1 MFREHAGFRVLRVF
15 MEDAG
20 REIHLRDVAK
30 VSGVSPASAKRYL
43 DLLHEENLLLRRKH
57 ANLLL
62 YRGNL
67 ENPALRQMRVAHW
80 TQRLVSSGLVDYLV
94 SRLSPSSITMYG
106 SVARGEDD
114 AESDIDILAIA
125 RRRKVAL
132 AKFERELKRE
142 INLVVYD
149 WRALERRARREALFY
164 ENLIIEGVPLHGR
177 LHRSRE
183 ASGAKTLKFP
193 APGLP

>member
-15 MEDAG
+15 MEDAS

-94 SRLSPSSITMYG
+94 SRLSPSSITLYG
-106 SVARGEDD
+106 SVARGDD
-114 AESDIDILAIA
+114 SAESDIDILAIA
-125 RRRKVAL
+125 KRRKVAL
-132 AKFERELKRE
+132 AKFERELGRE
-142 INLVVYD
+142 VCLLVYD
-149 WRALERRARREALFY
+149 WRALERRAGKETLFY
-164 ENLIIEGVPLHGR
+164 ENLIVDGIPLHGK
-177 LHRSRE
+177 LPLLRE
-183 ASGAKTLKFP
+183 APGAKTLKFP